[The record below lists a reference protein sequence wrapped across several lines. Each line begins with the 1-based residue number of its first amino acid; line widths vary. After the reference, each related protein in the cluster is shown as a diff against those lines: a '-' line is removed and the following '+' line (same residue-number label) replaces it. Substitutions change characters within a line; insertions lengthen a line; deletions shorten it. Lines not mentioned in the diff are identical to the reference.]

1 MSRCGEFNI
10 FISKNGGTSLKI
22 TIFSF
27 FEKHSPTCENF
38 TFAHI
43 GTHPFMGKFHKELG
57 ESKKG
62 HFRKGSKELGPMKL
76 SIPIGQE
83 F

>member
-1 MSRCGEFNI
+1 MA
-10 FISKNGGTSLKI
+10 KKPLKI

-27 FEKHSPTCENF
+27 FEKHLPTCENF

-43 GTHPFMGKFHKELG
+43 GMDPFMEKFHKELR
-57 ESKKG
+57 ESEKG
-62 HFRKGSKELGPMKL
+62 HFGNGCN
-76 SIPIGQE
+76 GQE

>member
-1 MSRCGEFNI
+1 MD
-10 FISKNGGTSLKI
+10 
-22 TIFSF
+22 
-27 FEKHSPTCENF
+27 
-38 TFAHI
+38 
-43 GTHPFMGKFHKELG
+43 PFMEKFRVELR

-62 HFRKGSKELGPMKL
+62 HFKKGSKEQGPMKL

>member
-1 MSRCGEFNI
+1 MD
-10 FISKNGGTSLKI
+10 
-22 TIFSF
+22 
-27 FEKHSPTCENF
+27 
-38 TFAHI
+38 
-43 GTHPFMGKFHKELG
+43 PFMEKFQKELG

-62 HFRKGSKELGPMKL
+62 HFRKGPMKL

>member
-1 MSRCGEFNI
+1 VANLTFLFR
-10 FISKNGGTSLKI
+10 KLAKKSLKI
-22 TIFSF
+22 TIFPV

-43 GTHPFMGKFHKELG
+43 EMDPFMEKFQKELG

-62 HFRKGSKELGPMKL
+62 HFRKGPMKL

>member
-1 MSRCGEFNI
+1 MA
-10 FISKNGGTSLKI
+10 KKTLKI

-27 FEKHSPTCENF
+27 FEKHFPTSENF

-43 GTHPFMGKFHKELG
+43 GMDPLHKELG

-62 HFRKGSKELGPMKL
+62 HCRKGSIRNLAFLLVKSFKLASRHLDEGPR
-76 SIPIGQE
+76 P
-83 F
+83 